1 MSRGYSRIVIVG
13 NLGRDPEMRYT
24 PSGTPV
30 TNFSVA
36 VNRRRPTGGGEFVDE
51 TDWYRVAVF
60 GRQAEVADQYLT
72 RGMKVLV
79 DGQPRINSFV
89 GQDGV
94 ERTNIEINADNF
106 VMLNTREESEA
117 LRAQAGIERPVAS
130 GAGGYREAG
139 QAQPAGGYGDDF
151 EDDDDLDDVPF

>member
-1 MSRGYSRIVIVG
+1 MSRGYSRIIVVG

-36 VNRRRPTGGGEFVDE
+36 VNRRRPSGGGEYVDE

-60 GRQAEVADQYLT
+60 GRQAEVADQYLA

-79 DGQPRINSFV
+79 DGRPQINTFT
-89 GQDGV
+89 GNDGV
-94 ERTNIEINADNF
+94 ERTNVEINCDNF
-106 VMLNTREESEA
+106 QMLNTREESEA
-117 LRAQAGIERPVAS
+117 IRAQAGMQQG
-130 GAGGYREAG
+130 GAGYGGPENQGG
-139 QAQPAGGYGDDF
+139 QDKF
-151 EDDDDLDDVPF
+151 EDDLDDVPF

>member
-1 MSRGYSRIVIVG
+1 
-13 NLGRDPEMRYT
+13 MRYT

-36 VNRRRPTGGGEFVDE
+36 VNRRRPVGGGEYEDE

-60 GRQAEVADQYLT
+60 GRMAEVADQYLA

-79 DGQPRINSFV
+79 DGQPRITSFT

-94 ERTNIEINADNF
+94 ERTNVEINADNF

-117 LRAQAGIERPVAS
+117 IRAAAGAPA
-130 GAGGYREAG
+130 GQGGGYADDR
-139 QAQPAGGYGDDF
+139 GGRQQQGRQEFDDF
-151 EDDDDLDDVPF
+151 EDDDFDDVPF

>member
-1 MSRGYSRIVIVG
+1 MSRGYSRIIIVG

-36 VNRRRPTGGGEFVDE
+36 VNRRRPTGGGEYQDE

-60 GRQAEVADQYLT
+60 GRMAEVADQYLV

-79 DGQPRINSFV
+79 DGQPQIRTFT

-94 ERTNIEINADNF
+94 ERTTVEINADNF
-106 VMLNTREESEA
+106 IMLNTRDESEA
-117 LRAQAGIERPVAS
+117 LRA
-130 GAGGYREAG
+130 GAGVSTGPSDFSGGPRG
-139 QAQPAGGYGDDF
+139 GAQDPGERYDEF
-151 EDDDDLDDVPF
+151 EDDIDDVPF

>member
-1 MSRGYSRIVIVG
+1 MSRGYSRIIVVG

-36 VNRRRPTGGGEFVDE
+36 VNRRKPTGGGEYVDE

-60 GRQAEVADQYLT
+60 GRQAEIADQYLA

-79 DGQPRINSFV
+79 DGQPRINTFV
-89 GQDGV
+89 GNDGV
-94 ERTNIEINADNF
+94 ERTNVEINCDNF
-106 VMLNTREESEA
+106 QMLNTREENEA
-117 LRAQAGIERPVAS
+117 IRASAGMQES
-130 GAGGYREAG
+130 AGGFGGDSGG
-139 QAQPAGGYGDDF
+139 QAPREPDDF
-151 EDDDDLDDVPF
+151 EDDIDDVPF

>member
-1 MSRGYSRIVIVG
+1 MSRGYSRIIIVG

-36 VNRRRPTGGGEFVDE
+36 VNRRRPTGGGEYQDE

-60 GRQAEVADQYLT
+60 GRMAEVADQYLV

-79 DGQPRINSFV
+79 DGQPQIRSFT

-94 ERTNIEINADNF
+94 ERTSIEINADNF

-117 LRAQAGIERPVAS
+117 LRA
-130 GAGGYREAG
+130 GAGAPMGQSGDFGGSPRGGARDAG
-139 QAQPAGGYGDDF
+139 ERYDDF
-151 EDDDDLDDVPF
+151 EDDDLDDVPF

>member
-1 MSRGYSRIVIVG
+1 MSRGYSRIIVVG

-36 VNRRRPTGGGEFVDE
+36 VNRRRPSGGGEYVDE

-60 GRQAEVADQYLT
+60 GRQAEIADQYLA

-79 DGQPRINSFV
+79 DGQPRINTFV
-89 GQDGV
+89 GNDGV
-94 ERTNIEINADNF
+94 ERTNVEINCDNF
-106 VMLNTREESEA
+106 QMLNTREENEA
-117 LRAQAGIERPVAS
+117 IRASAGMQPAAS
-130 GAGGYREAG
+130 GFDNDSGG
-139 QAQPAGGYGDDF
+139 QSPPQSDDF
-151 EDDDDLDDVPF
+151 EDDIDDVPF

>member
-1 MSRGYSRIVIVG
+1 MSRGYSRIIVIG

-36 VNRRRPTGGGEFVDE
+36 VNRRRSAGGGEYVDE

-60 GRQAEVADQYLT
+60 GRQAEIADQYLS

-79 DGQPRINSFV
+79 DGQPQINTFV
-89 GQDGV
+89 GNDGV
-94 ERTNIEINADNF
+94 ERTNVEINCDNF
-106 VMLNTREESEA
+106 QMLNTREESEA
-117 LRAQAGIERPVAS
+117 IRATAGMNQS
-130 GAGGYREAG
+130 QGGYS
-139 QAQPAGGYGDDF
+139 GGTDQSNRNSDDF
-151 EDDDDLDDVPF
+151 EDDLDDVPF

>member
-1 MSRGYSRIVIVG
+1 MSRGYSRIIIVG

-36 VNRRRPTGGGEFVDE
+36 VNRRRPTGGGEYVDE

-60 GRQAEVADQYLT
+60 GRQAEIADQYLA

-79 DGQPRINSFV
+79 DGQPRINTFV
-89 GQDGV
+89 GNDGV
-94 ERTNIEINADNF
+94 ERTNIEINCDNF
-106 VMLNTREESEA
+106 QMLGTREENEA
-117 LRAQAGIERPVAS
+117 IRASAGMQTN
-130 GAGGYREAG
+130 AGGYDGDANN
-139 QAQPAGGYGDDF
+139 QPRQGPEDY
-151 EDDDDLDDVPF
+151 EDDDIDDVPF

>member
-1 MSRGYSRIVIVG
+1 RRGRGRRQRRGRRRRRLRRCQRTRSQSMSRGYSRIIIVG

-36 VNRRRPTGGGEFVDE
+36 VNRRRPTGGGEYQDE

-60 GRQAEVADQYLT
+60 GRMAEVADQYLV

-79 DGQPRINSFV
+79 DGQPQIRSFT

-94 ERTNIEINADNF
+94 ERTSIEINADN
-106 VMLNTREESEA
+106 
-117 LRAQAGIERPVAS
+117 
-130 GAGGYREAG
+130 
-139 QAQPAGGYGDDF
+139 
-151 EDDDDLDDVPF
+151 

>member
-1 MSRGYSRIVIVG
+1 MSRGYSRIIVVG

-36 VNRRRPTGGGEFVDE
+36 VNRRRPAGGGEYVDE

-60 GRQAEVADQYLT
+60 GRQAEVADQYLA

-79 DGQPRINSFV
+79 DGQPRIDTYV
-89 GQDGV
+89 GNDGV
-94 ERTNIEINADNF
+94 ERTNVEINCDNF
-106 VMLNTREESEA
+106 QMLGTREENEA
-117 LRAQAGIERPVAS
+117 IRAQAGMQQS
-130 GAGGYREAG
+130 GGGGYAG
-139 QAQPAGGYGDDF
+139 QNAGSGNDSKDDEDDF
-151 EDDDDLDDVPF
+151 DDVPF

>member
-1 MSRGYSRIVIVG
+1 MSRGYSRIVVVG

-30 TNFSVA
+30 TNFSIA

-60 GRQAEVADQYLT
+60 GRNAEVADKYLT

-94 ERTNIEINADNF
+94 ERTNVEINADNF
-106 VMLNTREESEA
+106 VMLNTREESDA
-117 LRAQAGIERPVAS
+117 LRAQAGIESPGAA
-130 GAGGYREAG
+130 AGGYG
-139 QAQPAGGYGDDF
+139 GAQQSNSADGYGDDF
-151 EDDDDLDDVPF
+151 DDDDDIDDVPF